1 MPTIRRDA
9 AAFLLCSAIILSLV
23 TASISA
29 KEIVIHDSWDVVLI
43 AGSRIGFAHTEI
55 VLRDDGEKKH
65 YVTRIETE
73 MELVRGSAAAR
84 VAISNEVTENEQGQ
98 ILGFWLKMATSG
110 EPVEMRGH
118 LESGKLVIEQ
128 TTLGRTRQFEVAL
141 PGAAIGPYAA
151 TRLMKQKG
159 FEPGTKY
166 TVHTFEGQTTKAL
179 RIDVEV
185 LGDETIDVFGKQI
198 RLHKLKVKQ
207 SIVPAIT
214 IHEWCDDDGNVIKTE
229 VKQLAMVT
237 LRTTKEDALKASA
250 SPKVDVLK
258 RLSAPCDILIP
269 HPYTTKAATYHIISS
284 GAASEL
290 EIPSDTIQTIKPRN
304 DGVLVEVARRSYK
317 PSECRAL
324 PIKDAELA
332 EYLAPSTYI
341 QSDDEII
348 IKLANEA
355 IGDERNSNQAA
366 MMLCNW
372 VSDNISLKDYSVGFA
387 TAREVADRLQG
398 DCTEHSVLLAALLRA
413 VGIPS
418 RCVVGLIYSNGS
430 FYYHLWNEAFV
441 SEWIPLD
448 ASLNRGG
455 NDWDAVHIKLAETS
469 LNSPMPLLDLASLLP
484 TMGNIKIEVL
494 TLGFDGRTLDVK
506 EPGKLSFVMG
516 NGYENLLYSFT
527 MQKPTKAL
535 FEEPGSALGSKT
547 VLTVQAPA
555 YTDAEL
561 TVEAEPVGFSLDLHD
576 FVRGLTASGKDLAKV
591 HYLKING
598 RPAVRFVE
606 TSGSAETLKLLI
618 HDRDTL
624 IAIEATGEKKWRKK
638 LFNKAARS
646 FKFTDTK

>member
-1 MPTIRRDA
+1 VPTIRRDSA
-9 AAFLLCSAIILSLV
+9 ASLLCSVMILSLV
-23 TASISA
+23 AAPISA
-29 KEIVIHDSWDVVLI
+29 KEIVIYDSWDIILI
-43 AGSRIGFAHTEI
+43 AGAKVGFAHTEI
-55 VLRDDGEKKH
+55 VLREDGEKRR

-73 MELVRGSAAAR
+73 MELIRGSAAAR
-84 VAISNEVTENEQGQ
+84 VGISNEVTENEQGQ

-110 EPVEMRGH
+110 QPVEMTGH
-118 LESGKLVIEQ
+118 LSGGKLVIEQ
-128 TTLGRTRQFEVAL
+128 TTLGRTREFEVAL
-141 PGAAIGPYAA
+141 PGETIGPYAA

-166 TVHTFEGQTTKAL
+166 TIHTFEGQTTKAL
-179 RIDVEV
+179 KIDVEV
-185 LGDETIDVFGKQI
+185 LGDDTIDVFGKQI

-207 SIVPAIT
+207 SIVPTIA
-214 IHEWCDDDGNVIKTE
+214 IHEWCDNDGNIIKTE

-237 LRTTKEDALKASA
+237 LKTTKEDALKASA
-250 SPKVDVLK
+250 SPKVDLLK
-258 RLSAPCDILIP
+258 RLSAPCDIFIP
-269 HPYTTKAATYHIISS
+269 HPYATRAARYHIIST

-290 EIPSDTIQTIKPRN
+290 EIPSDTIQTIKPRD
-304 DGVLVEVARRSYK
+304 DGVLAEVARKSYK
-317 PSECRAL
+317 PVECRAL
-324 PIKDAELA
+324 PIKDAKLA

-355 IGDERNSNQAA
+355 IGGEKNSYQAA
-366 MMLCNW
+366 MMLCKW

-387 TAREVADRLQG
+387 TASEVADRLQG

-418 RCVVGLIYSNGS
+418 RCVVGLIYSDGS

-448 ASLNRGG
+448 ASLSRGG
-455 NDWDAVHIKLAETS
+455 NDWDAVHIKLAEAS
-469 LNSPMPLLDLASLLP
+469 LNSPMPMLDLASILP

-506 EPGKLSFVMG
+506 EPGKLSFVKG

-527 MQKPTKAL
+527 MQKPAKAL
-535 FEEPGSALGSKT
+535 FETPDSALRSKT
-547 VLTVQAPA
+547 ILTVQAPA

-561 TVEAEPVGFSLDLHD
+561 TVEAQPVGFSLDLND
-576 FVRGLTASGKDLAKV
+576 FIRGLTASGKDLAKV
-591 HYLKING
+591 DYVKVNG

-606 TSGSAETLKLLI
+606 GSGSDETLKLLI
-618 HDRDTL
+618 HDGDTL
-624 IAIEATGEKKWRKK
+624 IMIEATGEKKWRKK
-638 LFNKAARS
+638 LFNKAVRS
-646 FKFTDTK
+646 FNFTDTE